1 MKKVLILT
9 SIIVMIFA
17 TFAVA
22 DDVIKIGVALPMTG
36 NISSFGQ
43 MVWQGV
49 ELANEMFPTVLGKK
63 VELVLADNRSDK
75 TEAANVISRL
85 INLSNVVGI
94 LGEVASSNTMAGA
107 PIAEKYHIPLL
118 SPASTNPLV
127 TQGKT
132 YTSRVCFIDP
142 FQGHVAAVFAIN
154 NLKAKT
160 AAVFTD
166 VAQDYSVGLSNFFIK
181 DFTAAGGVV
190 YKEYYQSGDQDFSA
204 QLTDALSHNP
214 DVIYISG
221 YYPEIALMAKQ
232 ARQLGYKGPFLAGDG
247 AEAPELIKIAGSAVN
262 GLYYTSHFNADHP
275 VTKIGQEFVAKF
287 EEKYHTSP
295 SALAALGFDDYLV
308 MLNAIERANST
319 DPVKINEAIRST
331 KNFEGATGYITIGS
345 DGNAVKSAVINEVV
359 NGQFTYVTT
368 INP

>member
-1 MKKVLILT
+1 MRKAYFILLMALVVFST
-9 SIIVMIFA
+9 LSFSEGV
-17 TFAVA
+17 V
-22 DDVIKIGVALPMTG
+22 KIGVALPMTG
-36 NISSFGQ
+36 NIASFGE
-43 MVWQGV
+43 MVYQGI
-49 ELANEMFPTVLGKK
+49 ELANKMFPDVLGMK
-63 VELVLADNRSDK
+63 VELILADNRSDK
-75 TEAANVISRL
+75 TEAANVVSRL
-85 INLSNVVGI
+85 INLNGVVGI
-94 LGEVASSNTMAGA
+94 LGEVASSNTLAGGA
-107 PIAEKYHIPLL
+107 IAEKARVPLL

-127 TQGKT
+127 TQGKQFV
-132 YTSRVCFIDP
+132 SRVCFTDP
-142 FQGHVAAVFAIN
+142 FQGHVAAVFALK

-166 VAQDYSVGLSNFFIK
+166 VAQDYSVGLSNFFVK
-181 DFTAAGGVV
+181 DFTAGGGTV

-232 ARQLGYKGPFLAGDG
+232 ARQLGYTGPFLTGDG
-247 AEAPELIKIAGSAVN
+247 AEAPELIKIGGSAVN

-275 VTKIGQEFVAKF
+275 ATKMGQEFVAKY
-287 EEKYHTSP
+287 EAIYHTTP

-308 MLNAIERANST
+308 MLNAIERAGST

-331 KNFEGATGYITIGS
+331 KNFEGATGYITIDK
-345 DGNAVKSAVINEVV
+345 DGNAIKSAVINEVV

>member
-1 MKKVLILT
+1 MNKLLV
-9 SIIVMIFA
+9 VIFVVGLFVSM
-17 TFAVA
+17 TMA
-22 DDVIKIGVALPMTG
+22 DGVIKIGVALPMTG

-43 MVWQGV
+43 MVWQGI
-49 ELANEMFPTVLGKK
+49 ELANQMFPTVLGQK
-63 VELVLADNRSDK
+63 VELILGDTRSDK
-75 TEAANVISRL
+75 TEAANVVSRL
-85 INLSNVVGI
+85 ISLNNVVGI

-107 PIAEKYHIPLL
+107 PIAEKYNVPLL

-132 YTSRVCFIDP
+132 YVSRVCFIDP
-142 FQGHVAAVFAIN
+142 FQGHVAAVFAIKY
-154 NLKAKT
+154 LKAKT

-232 ARQLGYKGPFLAGDG
+232 ARQLGYTGPFLAGDG
-247 AEAPELIKIAGSAVN
+247 AEAPELIKIGGSAVN
-262 GLYYTSHFNADHP
+262 GLYYTSHFNAEHP
-275 VTKIGQEFVAKF
+275 ATKMGQEFVAKY
-287 EEKYHTSP
+287 EEIYHALP

-308 MLNAIERANST
+308 MLNAIERAGSAN
-319 DPVKINEAIRST
+319 PVKINEAIRTT
-331 KNFEGATGYITIGS
+331 KNFEGATGYITIDS